1 MKNVSSVLT
10 VYPDGAISIFHK
22 GTPTHTLTRFG
33 TQMAFAGDLEYV
45 KWYGRGPQET
55 YCDRKTGARIAMHK
69 MTVTDLEHHYMRP
82 QENGNRTD
90 VRFVELTDKDGKGLR
105 FEAEV
110 GTPLQFSA
118 WHYSQNELEK
128 ATHIHELKHRDMTT
142 FHFDLAQLGVGG
154 DMPGDAHVREPYIL
168 HGNREYAY
176 TFTMSPIR

>member
-1 MKNVSSVLT
+1 M
-10 VYPDGAISIFHK
+10 
-22 GTPTHTLTRFG
+22 
-33 TQMAFAGDLEYV
+33 
-45 KWYGRGPQET
+45 
-55 YCDRKTGARIAMHK
+55 
-69 MTVTDLEHHYMRP
+69 
-82 QENGNRTD
+82 
-90 VRFVELTDKDGKGLR
+90 ELTDKDGKGLR

-128 ATHIHELKHRDMTT
+128 ATHIHELKHRDITT
-142 FHFDLAQLGVGG
+142 FNFDLAQLGVGG